1 MNKISEKILSDARAL
16 ANSTM
21 EEGTLKAQE
30 TIERAHND
38 IAIYREKNMHETF
51 ELRDEIVRRRISV
64 ANLEAKKSMLK
75 ARRDVLDS
83 VYDDAIEVVC
93 GDDKT
98 YLALISK
105 MLDYAEDGEEVCI
118 SERDKDR
125 ITRDFVKSEADRRGI
140 ALKLSDEYAD
150 IRGGIVLRG
159 KNYDKNLSVETEI
172 KFLRDETEPQI
183 AESLFGDR

>member
-1 MNKISEKILSDARAL
+1 MNKISEKIISDARAL

-21 EEGTLKAQE
+21 EEGALKAQE

-64 ANLEAKKSMLK
+64 ANLEAKKNMLK

-83 VYDDAIEVVC
+83 VYDGAIEAVC

-98 YLALISK
+98 YLTLISK
-105 MLDYAEDGEEVCI
+105 MLGYAEDGEEVCI
-118 SERDKDR
+118 SARDKDR
-125 ITRDFVKSEADRRGI
+125 ITEGFIKSESARLGI
-140 ALKLSDEYAD
+140 TLTLSSEYAD
-150 IRGGIVLRG
+150 IRGGIILRG
-159 KNYDKNLSVETEI
+159 KNYDKNLSVDTEMAS
-172 KFLRDETEPQI
+172 LRDETEPQI
-183 AESLFGDR
+183 AISLFGDK